1 MLGVLLMVL
10 SSLYIALSIGAN
22 DETMSAVAGS
32 RFISVWKAVLIGGVC
47 DFLGA
52 VFIGRRVEETIG
64 KGILAFDVS
73 VEYALAIL
81 VAMALWL
88 TVSSLFG
95 FPVSTTHSVIG
106 SAMGVGLLTAGA
118 SGVNW
123 GVVFKIIAGM
133 LVSPLFGFVIAYVVY
148 SLLKVFVLRRATGV
162 TVRERAELLMAV
174 LLTLS
179 SAWTSFSRGGN
190 DIGNAT
196 AFILHVIGNPGLVRF
211 LCGFGMM
218 LGLLTIG
225 RRVIANVGMSV
236 VGLTPGMA
244 LSAQFSTGLLT
255 FIATLIG
262 LPLSGSQILVASLV
276 GVGYARGMRIN
287 VREIFE
293 IVLSW
298 ILTFPVSALISA
310 GVLMVIRLF

>member
-1 MLGVLLMVL
+1 MVL

-32 RFISVWKAVLIGGVC
+32 RFISVWKAAFIGGVC

-52 VFIGRRVEETIG
+52 VLIGRKVEETIG
-64 KGILAFDVS
+64 RGILAFDVGFD
-73 VEYALAIL
+73 YALAIL

-88 TVSSLFG
+88 TVSSLLG

-106 SAMGVGLLTAGA
+106 SAIGVGVLSMGL

-133 LVSPLFGFVIAYVVY
+133 LVSPLFGFAISYVVY
-148 SLLKVFVLRRATGV
+148 SLLKVFVLRRAAGV
-162 TVRERAELLMAV
+162 TMRERAELVMAV

-196 AFILHVIGNPGLVRF
+196 AFILHVIGNPALVRL

-255 FIATLIG
+255 FAATLIG

-276 GVGYARGMRIN
+276 GVGYARRMKIN
-287 VREIFE
+287 VREIVE

-310 GVLMVIRLF
+310 GVLTVVRLFRV